1 MVGGAKLQDSVLE
14 WSKKSLNLYSTVF
27 LVLLVISILFADKL
41 PMEARWQ
48 LSTTPGR
55 LLLLLLLYITNLVCG
70 WQAALLF
77 SIAVALVWA
86 ARPVFKPVSVP
97 DPVLNVSVE
106 GFGQG
111 SNLPGLDMEGFG
123 QMPTA
128 QRLGVEGFGQMPT
141 AQRLGVEGFNDVKT
155 TDTTKPKWFI
165 EKTLHENPMEIVEDR
180 INTSAV
186 QDNSAVANGR
196 TSR

>member
-27 LVLLVISILFADKL
+27 MIILIIFALFADKL
-41 PMEARWQ
+41 PVEARWQ
-48 LSTTPGR
+48 LSTTAGR

-70 WQAALLF
+70 WHIALLF
-77 SIAVALVWA
+77 TIAVALVWA
-86 ARPVFKPVSVP
+86 ARPVFKPVGVP
-97 DPVLNVSVE
+97 DFVLNGSVE

-111 SNLPGLDMEGFG
+111 PNIL
-123 QMPTA
+123 
-128 QRLGVEGFGQMPT
+128 
-141 AQRLGVEGFNDVKT
+141 RLGVEGFNDMKT
-155 TDTTKPKWFI
+155 TDATKPKWFI
-165 EKTLHENPMEIVEDR
+165 EKTLHENPIEIVEDR